1 MDIKLV
7 AIILCLSP
15 TSIILTSMLVCL
27 LGYLKVASTVACSE
41 FQIVERRSMG

>member
-15 TSIILTSMLVCL
+15 TSIVLTSMLVCL
-27 LGYLKVASTVACSE
+27 LGYLKVAIFDVKIPK
-41 FQIVERRSMG
+41 F